1 MQPHAIHQSSAPGQR
16 ADALLSSEGFTA
28 KSGTSVPAARKKPA
42 TRLSPGDG
50 LTVKT
55 LLRFAFLLVLLGTLA
70 IGAMSIW
77 QVRRLNQAVGSVY
90 DQGHQATR
98 SAEELRGA
106 VLAAS
111 RSQKM
116 LLTAT
121 TANERTQ
128 LGEDIEKSLA
138 AIAKEQATLQGYAAG
153 EKTSVD
159 EQKALGD
166 AVAAWRDHLRTFV
179 KLVQAQSLD
188 LSQMNWQVGT
198 QDVALLLET
207 TKVEKQV
214 SAIVTHQGEMAKST
228 LDTANGVYR
237 SSYVTLIVLT
247 IAMLAVA
254 FLVSEWVVRRL
265 ARQLGGEPGYAKQI
279 ASRIATGDLSES
291 VYLKKRDDSSMLRAL
306 SNMQAELVTT
316 VSGISSSAE
325 AITVASG
332 EIAMGNAHL
341 ATRTEQQASA
351 LEQTD
356 ASMQRLTDAVRRNAE
371 HAQQASALA
380 DEASQ
385 VAQRGGDAV
394 QRVVTTMERIAS
406 SAQDIGK
413 IIGVIEGIAFQT
425 NILALNAAVEAARAG
440 QEGRGFA
447 VVAGEVRNLAQRSA
461 AAAKEIKTL
470 IQASTASV
478 SSGSAIAG
486 DAGATMHRIVQSVQG
501 FADIM
506 NDMAAVSQEQR
517 AGIDEVHDA
526 MQRME
531 EGTQQNAALVEQAAA
546 AAQSLDDQAK
556 SLKDMVDRFRLTRR

>member
-1 MQPHAIHQSSAPGQR
+1 MQQIAIQPSSASGHA
-16 ADALLSSEGFTA
+16 ADALPFSHRSGIENDHADIA
-28 KSGTSVPAARKKPA
+28 KKDRHTSR
-42 TRLSPGDG
+42 GDG
-50 LTVKT
+50 VTVKT
-55 LLRFAFLLVLLGTLA
+55 LLRFAFSLVLLGTLA
-70 IGAMSIW
+70 IGAMSIL
-77 QVRRLNQAVGSVY
+77 QVSRLNRAVGVVY
-90 DQGHQATR
+90 QQGHQATR

-106 VLAAS
+106 VLSAS

-121 TANERTQ
+121 TAAERTQ
-128 LGEDIEKSLA
+128 LGDDIEKSLTL
-138 AIAKEQATLQGYAAG
+138 IANEQNNLHQYAAAD
-153 EKTSVD
+153 KVSID
-159 EQKALGD
+159 AQKALGD
-166 AVAAWRDHLRTFV
+166 AVSAWRDHLHTFV

-188 LSQMNWQVGT
+188 LSQMNWQVGM

-214 SAIVTHQGEMAKST
+214 GAIVTRQGDMAKST
-228 LDTANGVYR
+228 LDAANGVYR
-237 SSYVTLIVLT
+237 SSYLTLIVLT
-247 IAMLAVA
+247 VAMLVVA
-254 FLVSEWVVRRL
+254 FLVSEWVVRCL
-265 ARQLGGEPGYAKQI
+265 AKQLGGEPVYAKQI

-291 VYLKKRDDSSMLRAL
+291 VHVKMRDDSSMLRAL
-306 SNMQAELVTT
+306 SNMQTGLVTT
-316 VSGISSSAE
+316 VSGIASSAE

-356 ASMQRLTDAVRRNAE
+356 ASMQRLTAAVRRNAE

-385 VAQRGGDAV
+385 VAQRGGEAV

-406 SAQDIGK
+406 SAQDIGT

-440 QEGRGFA
+440 EDGRGFA
-447 VVAGEVRNLAQRSA
+447 VVAGEVRNLAQRSS

-470 IQASTASV
+470 IQTSTASV
-478 SSGSAIAG
+478 SSGSSMAG
-486 DAGATMHRIVQSVQG
+486 DAGATMIHIVKSVQG

-517 AGIDEVHDA
+517 AGIDEVHTA

-556 SLKDMVDRFRLTRR
+556 SLKDMVDRFRLTPH

>member
-1 MQPHAIHQSSAPGQR
+1 MPSSLG
-16 ADALLSSEGFTA
+16 A
-28 KSGTSVPAARKKPA
+28 KPPQKPA
-42 TRLSPGDG
+42 QRGKQSTRRDG
-50 LTVKT
+50 VTVKT

-77 QVRRLNQAVGSVY
+77 QVGRLNQAVGVVY
-90 DQGHQATR
+90 EQGHLATR

-106 VLAAS
+106 VLSAS

-121 TANERTQ
+121 TANERLE
-128 LGEDIEKSLA
+128 LGNDIEKSLA
-138 AIAKEQATLQGYAAG
+138 IIATEQTALQQFSAGDKTLVDAQ
-153 EKTSVD
+153 KT
-159 EQKALGD
+159 LGD
-166 AVAAWRDHLRTFV
+166 AVSAWRDHLHTFV

-207 TKVEKQV
+207 AKLEKQV
-214 SAIVTHQGEMAKST
+214 GVIVTHQGDLAKAT
-228 LDTANGVYR
+228 LGAANTVYR
-237 SSYVTLIVLT
+237 SSYVTLIILT
-247 IAMLAVA
+247 IAMLVVA

-265 ARQLGGEPGYAKQI
+265 AKQLGGEPAYAKQI

-291 VYLKKRDDSSMLRAL
+291 VAVKTRDESSMLRAL
-306 SNMQAELVTT
+306 SNMQTGLVTT
-316 VSGISSSAE
+316 VAGIATSAE

-356 ASMQRLTDAVRRNAE
+356 ASMQRLTAAVRRNAE

-380 DEASQ
+380 DEASH
-385 VAQRGGDAV
+385 VAQRGGEAV

-406 SAQDIGK
+406 SAQDIGT

-440 QEGRGFA
+440 EEGRGFA
-447 VVAGEVRNLAQRSA
+447 VVAGEVRNLAQRSS

-470 IQASTASV
+470 INASTSSV
-478 SSGSAIAG
+478 SSGSSIAG
-486 DAGATMHRIVQSVQG
+486 DAGATMHHIVKSVQG

-506 NDMAAVSQEQR
+506 NDIAAASQEQR
-517 AGIDEVHDA
+517 AGIDEVHSA

-556 SLKDMVDRFRLTRR
+556 ALKDMVDRFRLTPH